1 MSRGTQQ
8 HTRSPLPFAYRT
20 FTFYGRPFQA
30 HSARERVSYSFPR
43 TEVGVGACYNTL
55 TA

>member
-8 HTRSPLPFAYRT
+8 HARSHLPFAYRT
-20 FTFYGRPFQA
+20 FTFSGRPFQV
-30 HSARERVSYSFPR
+30 HSARETVFNFFPR
-43 TEVGVGACYNTL
+43 TEVGVGACYNTA